1 MRYFLNI
8 SDLSKI
14 QIEKIF
20 EISLSKKIN
29 SAFLHNKNIGTI
41 YEKPSTRTRL
51 SFEVAINSIG
61 GNIINLDLD
70 KLNISRNESFEDTFE
85 MFDLFLD
92 GIIFRT
98 NDHNKLEKAKA
109 HFNKPIINALSNKS
123 HPCQA
128 LSDLLTIFKRFKNLD
143 VQIVWFGDINNVCFS
158 LMECAIIFKEIK
170 LHVVSTLDLINSH
183 KLKFNKENIFFYD
196 KIPNELLGE
205 VDVVMTDVFESMND
219 VEGKLINNFKKFQV
233 NEKIMSLT
241 NENCIF
247 MHCLPAKI
255 DSEVTRGVLYG
266 NKSIIKT
273 QAYNRMICQRALIQ
287 CLDF

>member
-109 HFNKPIINALSNKS
+109 LFNKPIINALSNKS

-158 LMECAIIFKEIK
+158 LMECANIFKEK
-170 LHVVSTLDLINSH
+170 HG
-183 KLKFNKENIFFYD
+183 Y
-196 KIPNELLGE
+196 
-205 VDVVMTDVFESMND
+205 
-219 VEGKLINNFKKFQV
+219 
-233 NEKIMSLT
+233 
-241 NENCIF
+241 
-247 MHCLPAKI
+247 LPAWEGCVPDTSI
-255 DSEVTRGVLYG
+255 DDIVKFLKEC
-266 NKSIIKT
+266 KKKK
-273 QAYNRMICQRALIQ
+273 
-287 CLDF
+287 